1 MGKINSRKKNIL
13 LIVLFSVLSLL
24 WMLLIFWFSANN
36 GAESGELSGKILK
49 KLLHL
54 LYPHWSAKTAAQQ
67 NRIIDRFH
75 LLFRKLGHFSEYLV
89 LGVFLRIT
97 WVLITSRLIKSRQK
111 HPARDILLPAFLSF
125 LYACSDEY
133 HQRFVQGRSGE
144 FRDVMIDFSG
154 ACAGILIVTLI
165 LYLRQRRH
173 RKKPKK
179 QPYRMLH

>member
-1 MGKINSRKKNIL
+1 MGKINSRKKSIL
-13 LIVLFSVLSLL
+13 LIVLFSFLSLL
-24 WMLLIFWFSANN
+24 WMLMIFRFSSDN
-36 GAESGELSGKILK
+36 GTESGALSGKILK
-49 KLLHL
+49 KLLRL
-54 LYPHWSAKTAAQQ
+54 LYPDWAEKTALQQ

-89 LGVFLRIT
+89 LGVFFRIT
-97 WVLITSRLIKSRQK
+97 WALITSRLIKSRQK
-111 HPARDILLPAFLSF
+111 HPARDILLPAFLAF

-154 ACAGILIVTLI
+154 ACTGILTVSLI